1 MKKLYAILI
10 FLCTFQTMMAIV
22 LKDGFDSSKSARLA
36 VKNPNVAFVAKSGI
50 YLTCEYE
57 PHPDAMGRELKEKA
71 FTFDNSL
78 GGEYQ
83 GLIAL
88 GDSGGPLITKEGLV
102 GIAHGVYGLGRGT
115 GEAGSVDGDVE
126 TMFLSPSQYW
136 IDIAPHLNWIRTV
149 LAGI

>member
-1 MKKLYAILI
+1 
-10 FLCTFQTMMAIV
+10 MMAIV